1 MQMLE
6 SSMRRQKS
14 PMNNDFGEGIT
25 KKGTR
30 RKFHAAHLDQGLMY
44 YLLYKVCSTGG
55 EHCHQ
60 GSHPELG
67 KWSA

>member
-1 MQMLE
+1 
-6 SSMRRQKS
+6 
-14 PMNNDFGEGIT
+14 MNNDFGEGIT